1 MTDWVGMILKGS
13 APRQTHTISVAGGSK
28 AVKSN
33 ASFVYDKV
41 DGLYADRF
49 YERFMIR
56 ANNDFTVNKYLG
68 ATLDF
73 NFKRTKN
80 HQPYYSPFSDM
91 RLAPMIYPAVWA
103 NGEYAS
109 GKNGN
114 NPYALVNSGG
124 TKDEWYNKVG
134 GRAAIN
140 ITPIE
145 GLKIS
150 GVIAPNYTY
159 TKIRIFAKLFLIPWK
174 MIRTRSV
181 VIWKA
186 IIRQSYLKKK

>member
-1 MTDWVGMILKGS
+1 
-13 APRQTHTISVAGGSK
+13 
-28 AVKSN
+28 
-33 ASFVYDKV
+33 
-41 DGLYADRF
+41 
-49 YERFMIR
+49 
-56 ANNDFTVNKYLG
+56 
-68 ATLDF
+68 
-73 NFKRTKN
+73 
-80 HQPYYSPFSDM
+80 
-91 RLAPMIYPAVWA
+91 MIYPAVWA

-174 MIRTRSV
+174 MIQTRSV

-186 IIRQSYLKKK
+186 IIRQSYLKKEMIATM